1 MFWQIVKLAIA
12 QIRSFKLRSFLT
24 ILGVV
29 IGVMTVI
36 GIAAIISGLN
46 VSFARQVSSLG
57 SNIVTVSRLPQFA
70 FQFPTQEE
78 RQRKELTLDDAAA
91 VRREARQA
99 DLVTSILALDFV
111 RFPNPNVRFG
121 HIHAANVKVFGVE
134 PDYINVYTSYVHAG
148 RFLNDSDLL
157 HHTRVVVLGAT
168 VAETMFPN
176 QDPVGKTVN
185 FENDPFSVV
194 GVLEKRGSMFGF
206 DRDNFM
212 WLPITTMLKLHPE
225 SKDGVVIAMKART
238 QQVVP
243 GVIDQVTEI
252 MRRRRHVAYDKP
264 NSFDVSTQNQFMEFY
279 RQLTGGAYLVMLVI
293 SSIGLMVGGIGVMN
307 IMLVSVTERTR
318 EIGIRKAIGARR
330 RDILGQFLLEA
341 MVLTGL
347 GGVLGIL
354 LGGGISYLVDK
365 LSPLPSRVSPIWV
378 ALAFSVSVSVGLFF
392 GIYPAARAARL
403 DPIEALRYE

>member
-1 MFWQIVKLAIA
+1 
-12 QIRSFKLRSFLT
+12 
-24 ILGVV
+24 
-29 IGVMTVI
+29 
-36 GIAAIISGLN
+36 
-46 VSFARQVSSLG
+46 
-57 SNIVTVSRLPQFA
+57 
-70 FQFPTQEE
+70 
-78 RQRKELTLDDAAA
+78 
-91 VRREARQA
+91 
-99 DLVTSILALDFV
+99 
-111 RFPNPNVRFG
+111 
-121 HIHAANVKVFGVE
+121 
-134 PDYINVYTSYVHAG
+134 
-148 RFLNDSDLL
+148 
-157 HHTRVVVLGAT
+157 
-168 VAETMFPN
+168 
-176 QDPVGKTVN
+176 
-185 FENDPFSVV
+185 
-194 GVLEKRGSMFGF
+194 
-206 DRDNFM
+206 
-212 WLPITTMLKLHPE
+212 MLKLHPE
-225 SKDGVVIAMKART
+225 SKDGLVIAMKART